1 MEFERLASLT
11 LPNSKTPTTQID
23 YRICSVCGFRLMR
36 VETVTIHRQALTS
49 IHCPICGFRSGADGV
64 FSGQRLSPEQRH
76 QAFEGWLARHN
87 LSRQILQRHYRL
99 EMESF
104 FVSEA

>member
-11 LPNSKTPTTQID
+11 LPKSKAPSTQVD
-23 YRICSVCGFRLMR
+23 YRVCEVCGFRLMR
-36 VETVTIHRQALTS
+36 VETVTIHNQALTS
-49 IHCPICGFRSGADGV
+49 IHCPICGFRSGAEG
-64 FSGQRLSPEQRH
+64 FARGRQLSPDQRR

-104 FVSEA
+104 FVLE